1 MKYMR
6 LLIMLL
12 IVSIMITGC
21 SDNND
26 SALQNSDQKTLVES
40 FIEYYNKGD
49 ADSVIGLLSN
59 DIVTEQKIGDQE
71 SESADVKSIHDSIK
85 HNVLWKH
92 NIKIL
97 KWTNTSGDIISVQIE
112 ESSDEYKIIGID
124 TIQADMTFEIKDG
137 KIIKI
142 RTVIDKSTADQIIS
156 KESGG
161 IGFEIEVSQNFII
174 INEIAPGLP
183 ADKAGLKKGDKII
196 AIDGINCSDMR
207 EGEGLLRLRGPI
219 NSKVTLTISRGE
231 NEEPFDVV
239 IIRGDLSK
247 AAGN

>member
-1 MKYMR
+1 MR

-21 SDNND
+21 SGNND